1 MFGGHGQ
8 DFFYD
13 TIAFAISL
21 IPFGLVAALIVA
33 SLVQEPLRVRAVVRE
48 RNRGSQ

>member
-13 TIAFAISL
+13 SVAFAISL
-21 IPFGLVAALIVA
+21 IPFGFVAALIVA

-48 RNRGSQ
+48 RSRRSQ